1 MERLQ
6 TLLDTLVS
14 HQPIKQAIMAVESGD
29 GSFRWSGAAGKSVD
43 GLPLD
48 PEAPFFIASIDK
60 LYNAAVVLMLAERGK
75 LRLDDPISDYLP
87 VDLTRGLHTL
97 NGIDYSGS
105 LTIRHLLSHSSGLA
119 DWLEDTPKNGKNLIE
134 HVLERDDR
142 SMSTAEIA
150 DLVRGLSPHFPP
162 QDPSARRVKIRY
174 SDTNFILIIALL
186 ETMCGQ
192 PLHRIHEDL
201 LYAPLGLRHT
211 YFPGTTL
218 PLETTSAPVPLRAE
232 GRIIEIPRLMT
243 AFRGIYSTAGDTI
256 SFLRHLACGEVF
268 QNPKTFALMQSR
280 WNRFGFPMD
289 RAALRSP
296 GWPIE
301 YGLGLMRFQLPRAF
315 TSLKRLPAV
324 IGHTGSTG
332 CWLFWCPEMDLYF
345 SGSVDEAGAGAVP
358 YRIIPQILQI
368 LATGEGGPIHGI
380 RKV

>member
-1 MERLQ
+1 MKRLQ
-6 TLLDTLVS
+6 TLLDTLAS
-14 HQPIKQAIMAVESGD
+14 QKPIKQAIMAVESGD
-29 GSFRWSGAAGKSVD
+29 GSFRWSGAAGKSED

-60 LYNAAVVLMLAERGK
+60 LYNTAVVLMLAERGK

-87 VDLTRGLHTL
+87 VELTRGLHTL

-119 DWLEDTPKNGKNLIE
+119 DWLEDAPKNGKSLIE
-134 HVLERDDR
+134 HVLERGDR

-162 QDPSARRVKIRY
+162 PDLSARRVKIRY

-186 ETMCGQ
+186 ETMFGQ

-201 LYAPLGLRHT
+201 LYTPLGLRHT
-211 YFPGTTL
+211 YFPGVSL
-218 PLETTSAPVPLRAE
+218 PQETTSSPVPLRAE
-232 GRIIEIPRLMT
+232 GRVIEIPRLMT
-243 AFRGIYSTAGDTI
+243 AFRGIYSTTGDTI
-256 SFLRHLACGEVF
+256 AFLRHLARGEVF
-268 QNPKTFALMQSR
+268 QNPRTLALMQSR

-289 RAALRSP
+289 RASLRSP

-332 CWLFWCPEMDLYF
+332 CWLFWCPEMDLYV

-358 YRIIPQILQI
+358 YRIIPRILQI
-368 LATGEGGPIHGI
+368 LATGEGGTRHGI
-380 RKV
+380 REV